1 MTTVLL
7 LLTIASIIA
16 HAKANAVIYWK
27 KRVSHTWEAVMLLCL
42 LIIIVFGSW
51 INAASYVL
59 LRAGLFNP
67 IYALMIKQEYTFLG
81 TTHWYDRLL
90 QPLLKLENRKDI
102 PVIKGFP
109 AYSVYLMFCFAI
121 GLFINYMRY
130 IYF

>member
-1 MTTVLL
+1 MITILL

-16 HAKANAVIYWK
+16 HAKANAVIYWE

-42 LIIIVFGSW
+42 LIIIVYGSW
-51 INAASYVL
+51 VNAASYVL
-59 LRAGLFNP
+59 LRAGLFAP

-102 PVIKGFP
+102 PIIKGFP
-109 AYSVYLMFCFAI
+109 AYTIYLFACAVA
-121 GLFINYMRY
+121 GTVINY
-130 IYF
+130 IIF